1 MGKWEYSLLFSRI
14 YDDFISIRLIT
25 AMETGL
31 GQAAFGS
38 GGKGW

>member
-1 MGKWEYSLLFSRI
+1 MGELEYSLLFSRI

-25 AMETGL
+25 AMVTGI
-31 GQAAFGS
+31 GQAAFGP